1 MPITMIHVRPSPS
14 GVAVVVEADG
24 NFYDVKKSLTK
35 YFNDLAD
42 ELSQPQEE
50 SDDVVEANPTA
61 IIKGELT

>member
-14 GVAVVVEADG
+14 GVAVIVGADG

-35 YFNDLAD
+35 YFEDLAE
-42 ELSQPQEE
+42 ELTQPREE
-50 SDDVVEANPTA
+50 SDDVVGANPTA

>member
-14 GVAVVVEADG
+14 GVAVIVEADG

-35 YFNDLAD
+35 YFEDLAD

-50 SDDVVEANPTA
+50 SDDLVEANPTT